1 MLSNAAKKRSDKVH
15 ASPQLTRFE
24 RKLRKLKNNPSAFF
38 KDSFVVKKTG
48 KGLQFTYA
56 KLGMYFLVLVISLG
70 VISYYAFVASSRY
83 TSQSQFVVKQAG
95 GGELQLSGLAAL
107 GSVSPSLKDSLVLK
121 RFIESREMAVALDE
135 SIGLKA
141 HYQNSGW
148 DVISRLGSDASV
160 EEYVDYYRKHIAIHH
175 DEVSEILDVE
185 VQAFNAEYANKAA
198 MRVLAISEAFIN
210 RLGRKMADA
219 QLVFA
224 EENVERAYRGLKRSQ
239 GELVLFQN
247 VNRLFSPE
255 QKSTSLLAAISS
267 LESEIIGQD
276 ADLKSL
282 LAFMRSDAPEVEA
295 KKIRVK
301 ALKDQLVEEKKKLV
315 SRDESE
321 SIHKINADY
330 QEIKLGAELASSLY
344 ASSLSSLELQRAEAY
359 RKIIHL
365 LIIEHPSLA
374 EDSKYPR
381 RLYSILTW
389 FVVLTMIYLLGR
401 LIVTIIKEHR
411 E

>member
-141 HYQNSGW
+141 H
-148 DVISRLGSDASV
+148 
-160 EEYVDYYRKHIAIHH
+160 
-175 DEVSEILDVE
+175 
-185 VQAFNAEYANKAA
+185 
-198 MRVLAISEAFIN
+198 
-210 RLGRKMADA
+210 
-219 QLVFA
+219 
-224 EENVERAYRGLKRSQ
+224 
-239 GELVLFQN
+239 
-247 VNRLFSPE
+247 
-255 QKSTSLLAAISS
+255 
-267 LESEIIGQD
+267 
-276 ADLKSL
+276 
-282 LAFMRSDAPEVEA
+282 
-295 KKIRVK
+295 
-301 ALKDQLVEEKKKLV
+301 
-315 SRDESE
+315 
-321 SIHKINADY
+321 
-330 QEIKLGAELASSLY
+330 
-344 ASSLSSLELQRAEAY
+344 
-359 RKIIHL
+359 
-365 LIIEHPSLA
+365 
-374 EDSKYPR
+374 
-381 RLYSILTW
+381 
-389 FVVLTMIYLLGR
+389 
-401 LIVTIIKEHR
+401 
-411 E
+411 